1 MPCVYVKLERTSACI
16 QQTRLNVCFQDK
28 VDAGG
33 HNGLHMKSKKY
44 LAEERK
50 SCNQRTIIDNKS
62 VENGK
67 FLASL
72 SILFHTGNIY

>member
-16 QQTRLNVCFQDK
+16 QQTRLNK